1 MPTERLTNQSV
12 FTYISINYVPVLF
25 EGNIKVYQ
33 VSSTIFFHLAT
44 SKISI
49 VFQDTIM
56 RATFTQLFPQK
67 PTYTEESIPSLK
79 GKVFFV
85 TGGTSGV
92 GLALVDML
100 YAKGGTV
107 YLPCR
112 STTKAARP
120 IKAIQA
126 AHPESTGD
134 LQTLDLDLNDLDSV
148 AACASTFLARESRLD
163 VLWNN
168 AGISYVPSDELTAQG
183 YEPHMG
189 INCLGPFLLT
199 KLLLPVLKQT
209 ASISPGPSTRV
220 IFIASAMVDMAA
232 PLGGVPLS
240 ELLPGNQ
247 SVDPSRNYAIS
258 KTGNWFLASE
268 FDRRTRAD
276 GILFIA
282 QNPGN
287 LVTNIWDRVPWIIKA
302 PVKILLHPPK
312 RGAYSELWAGLSP
325 EIKLEDGG
333 RYGVPWGRWHPSP
346 RRDLLSSLK
355 PKDDG
360 GTGLAADFWDWCDDQ
375 TKKFI

>member
-1 MPTERLTNQSV
+1 
-12 FTYISINYVPVLF
+12 
-25 EGNIKVYQ
+25 
-33 VSSTIFFHLAT
+33 
-44 SKISI
+44 
-49 VFQDTIM
+49 M

-92 GLALVDML
+92 GLALVDIL

-112 STTKAARP
+112 STTKAART
-120 IKAIQA
+120 IKAIQT

-134 LQTLDLDLNDLDSV
+134 LQTLDLDLNDLNSV
-148 AACASTFLARESRLD
+148 VACASTFLARESRLD

-168 AGISYVPSDELTAQG
+168 AGISYAPSDELTTQG